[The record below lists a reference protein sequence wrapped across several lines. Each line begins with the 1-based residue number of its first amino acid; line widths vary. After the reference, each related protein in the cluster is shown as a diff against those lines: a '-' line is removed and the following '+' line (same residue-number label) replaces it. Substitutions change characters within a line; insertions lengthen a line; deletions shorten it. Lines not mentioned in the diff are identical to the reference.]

1 MSFHSFKVIKA
12 SWRQH
17 RNEHIKHHAKWSK
30 LLTDHS
36 PKSFFTIRVDNKQHQ
51 AMTWTTI
58 IHSYHVEVTPYS
70 FSSRK
75 YKWYPMNNNM
85 AAPKKKMV
93 VKVSVSPFLRR
104 YCQFPC
110 LFLGAVFLR
119 VVSSMFEIYYPWGFW
134 RNSPQVACLMFW
146 SGLGVTKTTLR
157 FVKLGSLTLGRVGL
171 GRPGR
176 PALYGYWVE
185 FL

>member
-12 SWRQH
+12 SWSQH

-30 LLTDHS
+30 LLTNHS

-70 FSSRK
+70 FWFKFFQVIS
-75 YKWYPMNNNM
+75 NEQQHGT
-85 AAPKKKMV
+85 PKKLV
-93 VKVSVSPFLRR
+93 VWVSVSPFLRR

-110 LFLGAVFLR
+110 LFLGDVFLR
-119 VVSSMFEIYYPWGFW
+119 MVVPYVFSCLRLITHGASGGTA
-134 RNSPQVACLMFW
+134 RNRRSVFVRKIHDVKSNDPMKTKISPHVLIR
-146 SGLGVTKTTLR
+146 LR
-157 FVKLGSLTLGRVGL
+157 RH
-171 GRPGR
+171 
-176 PALYGYWVE
+176 
-185 FL
+185 